1 LRTEPYLPNDEA
13 NPQNAI
19 KYEDYLPKQDLKV
32 EFVHGEVEKIV
43 PIFLVNERVP
53 KVGDTNDEGANSA
66 LQEDEDEEEEEEVG
80 PKFKVFIY
88 NP

>member
-1 LRTEPYLPNDEA
+1 M
-13 NPQNAI
+13 
-19 KYEDYLPKQDLKV
+19 KV

-53 KVGDTNDEGANSA
+53 KLNETNEDGVNSA
-66 LQEDEDEEEEEEVG
+66 LQAVDDDEEEEEEEVG